1 MTNDR
6 VKEMAYIALY
16 AALCMVLQ
24 IVSDLIPFL
33 QMPQG
38 GSIELG
44 FAALFVAAYHLGWK
58 DGLIVGA
65 LWWVIGLLFG
75 KNAWYLNPLQYA
87 FDYLLPIAA
96 VAMGPLYWRKKGQY
110 IPGVVIGMVLK
121 YICNL
126 ISGVYFWP
134 PEGGAAGSTA
144 AWVYSMN
151 YNAWYNL
158 ATMILSVILVP
169 LLISKIRGAVKM
181 NQ

>member
-96 VAMGPLYWRKKGQY
+96 VGD
-110 IPGVVIGMVLK
+110 
-121 YICNL
+121 
-126 ISGVYFWP
+126 ISYDV
-134 PEGGAAGSTA
+134 
-144 AWVYSMN
+144 N
-151 YNAWYNL
+151 D
-158 ATMILSVILVP
+158 P
-169 LLISKIRGAVKM
+169 LLRSIMQWYDDAFAADLK
-181 NQ
+181 